1 MCVCHPSPEVSH
13 STVSMSQQDCASSDL
28 TCLDPGIET
37 CWTLAKVNWKTITVH
52 TPHNS
57 DPGMDGHFR
66 KGGQERTY
74 ETHLPPLC
82 LFKRVYPRAL

>member
-1 MCVCHPSPEVSH
+1 MYVCRPSPEVSH

-37 CWTLAKVNWKTITVH
+37 CWALAKVNWKTFTVH

-74 ETHLPPLC
+74 ETHLPPSC